1 MDKHNG
7 IFKPVIRHK
16 NHLSKIKI
24 SFSKKMADYLDIADK
39 TTKVIKQ
46 FKEMVG
52 YKENSSEEKNDSD
65 KGTIHIDNL
74 NVKVEPG
81 AIQINNYYGK
91 DFAGLD
97 SDENNQITGTG
108 HKAIGN

>member
-1 MDKHNG
+1 
-7 IFKPVIRHK
+7 
-16 NHLSKIKI
+16 
-24 SFSKKMADYLDIADK
+24 MADYLDIADK

-65 KGTIHIDNL
+65 KGTIHIDTL
-74 NVKVEPG
+74 NVKVEQG

>member
-1 MDKHNG
+1 
-7 IFKPVIRHK
+7 
-16 NHLSKIKI
+16 
-24 SFSKKMADYLDIADK
+24 MADYLDIADK